1 MHDKNVTKSE
11 NVKLGI
17 YFCNKYE
24 KKLISLTYKYLWI
37 ISNKKTSKNR
47 TAKVIQ
53 QAFTKEEMKVFSHFM
68 QICFSS
74 RQKLW

>member
-24 KKLISLTYKYLWI
+24 KKLISLTYKYL
-37 ISNKKTSKNR
+37 
-47 TAKVIQ
+47 
-53 QAFTKEEMKVFSHFM
+53 
-68 QICFSS
+68 
-74 RQKLW
+74 